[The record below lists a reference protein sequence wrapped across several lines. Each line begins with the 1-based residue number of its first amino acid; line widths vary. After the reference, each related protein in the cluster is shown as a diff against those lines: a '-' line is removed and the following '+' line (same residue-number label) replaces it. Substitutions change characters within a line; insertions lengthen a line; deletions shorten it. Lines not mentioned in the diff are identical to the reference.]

1 MASDRTSLLSCPFCG
16 EPLRSEPG
24 SLSCE
29 RSHSFDVARSGYVNL
44 LPARKKLA
52 PTVGDSREML
62 TARRRFLET
71 GHFTALAEEIAVVV
85 ADAVDEGA
93 GVGRGIVEVGSG
105 TGYYIG
111 RVRDRLHVLNLS
123 YFGFDISKEAVKQAA
138 RHDPRVT
145 FVLADVKRQIPLM
158 DGSVA
163 ALLDVFAPRNAE
175 EFRRVLAPAGSVVV
189 ASPAPDHLKEL
200 VKRFDLLTVPDD
212 KIDSVADE
220 LGSTF
225 ELTER
230 RPISYEMDLTPEEA
244 LDLIAMG
251 PSARHVDLVRVKAEL
266 HDRLPV
272 TASFAVQVFR
282 PRG

>member
-1 MASDRTSLLSCPFCG
+1 L
-16 EPLRSEPG
+16 
-24 SLSCE
+24 
-29 RSHSFDVARSGYVNL
+29 HSFDVARSGYVNL

-52 PTVGDSREML
+52 PSVGDSREML
-62 TARRRFLET
+62 SARRRFLET
-71 GHFTALAEEIAVVV
+71 GHFAPLANEIVDLV
-85 ADAVDEGA
+85 ADSVGEGT
-93 GVGRGIVEVGSG
+93 GVERGIAEIGSG

-111 RVRDRLHVLNLS
+111 RVRDRLHVPNLS

-145 FVLADVKRQIPLM
+145 FVLADVKRQIPLV

-175 EFRRVLAPAGSVVV
+175 EFRRVLDAEGSVVV
-189 ASPAPDHLKEL
+189 ALPAPDHLQEL
-200 VKRFDLLTVPDD
+200 VKHFDLLTVPDD
-212 KIDSVADE
+212 KIDTVADGF
-220 LGSTF
+220 GSTF

-230 RPISYEMDLTPEEA
+230 RPISYEMRLSPEEA

-251 PSARHVDLVRVKAEL
+251 PSARHVDLRRVESEL
-266 HDRLPV
+266 QDRLSV